1 MLGTDRSGMQT
12 WKAISEAFGDMR
24 VDTGSAITMNLRFA
38 GQYFDGE
45 SGLHQNYFRD
55 YRPGTG
61 RYVQRDP
68 IGLAGGINTFSY
80 VENNPL
86 GMIDPSG
93 LRGGGTIVIPTPMYR
108 QPQLPYMPTRSPG
121 AQPVYTP
128 GTGSSSGGYTWRLE
142 QTGNLADGVGALTGG
157 GITGHHPSVPNAI
170 ETLIDPNRIE
180 PFVPMGPIQGP
191 GCRTICVPN
200 RPNQCSANSG
210 CTVHCGQ
217 FLESR

>member
-1 MLGTDRSGMQT
+1 MGPCPHARPCVGWRVCVRQNVPLEKILPHPMQT
-12 WKAISEAFGDMR
+12 LRRNRCQTRTRPREKACVYGVR
-24 VDTGSAITMNLRFA
+24 V
-38 GQYFDGE
+38 
-45 SGLHQNYFRD
+45 SGA
-55 YRPGTG
+55 T
-61 RYVQRDP
+61 
-68 IGLAGGINTFSY
+68 IFSY

>member
-1 MLGTDRSGMQT
+1 MRWRAPAQVAQMGPCPHARPCVGWRVCVRQNVPLEKILPHPMQT
-12 WKAISEAFGDMR
+12 LRRNRCQTRTRPREKACVYGVR
-24 VDTGSAITMNLRFA
+24 V
-38 GQYFDGE
+38 
-45 SGLHQNYFRD
+45 SGA
-55 YRPGTG
+55 T
-61 RYVQRDP
+61 
-68 IGLAGGINTFSY
+68 IFSY

>member
-1 MLGTDRSGMQT
+1 MPAAKEEAKRPCPRARPCVDLRMRGAECASGKNSSPPMQT
-12 WKAISEAFGDMR
+12 LQRRRCQTRTRLRKKACVYGVR
-24 VDTGSAITMNLRFA
+24 V
-38 GQYFDGE
+38 
-45 SGLHQNYFRD
+45 SGTTIY
-55 YRPGTG
+55 
-61 RYVQRDP
+61 
-68 IGLAGGINTFSY
+68 AY